1 MRRWLASGGAI
12 FTAFSIFVLS
22 AAPAL
27 AWGQQAHRAVALIAD
42 RLLQQS
48 DPAVRSKIRALLATD
63 KDNRFTKN
71 DIASEATWADMLM
84 EKSEEARFATAPWHS
99 ARLKATNPDLAS
111 ACFGRKP
118 LPEGYP
124 ASHGPRENCVVD
136 KVMQFEAEL
145 QNADTAPGERLAA
158 LQFLLNLIGDLHDPL
173 DAIDRGDRGGQC
185 VALQIGSK
193 PPVRLVTYWQDTL
206 VNEVVGRD
214 PTQGAGRIL
223 GTVSKPELEKWAAG
237 KPEDWLRESY
247 EVAKTVTYGFGDEK
261 PSGKHTFPPLKGET
275 DPCGEVDIY
284 RVGPDYETKALAA
297 VKQQLAKAGDRL
309 AFILRGSFK

>member
-1 MRRWLASGGAI
+1 MRA
-12 FTAFSIFVLS
+12 
-22 AAPAL
+22 
-27 AWGQQAHRAVALIAD
+27 
-42 RLLQQS
+42 
-48 DPAVRSKIRALLATD
+48 KIRALLATD

-71 DIASEATWADMLM
+71 DIASEATWADLLM

-99 ARLKATNPDLAS
+99 ARLKADNPDLAS

-124 ASHGPRENCVVD
+124 ASHGPKENCVVD
-136 KVMQFEAEL
+136 KVVQFEAEL

-158 LQFLLNLIGDLHDPL
+158 LQFLLNLVGDMNDPL
-173 DAIDRGDRGGQC
+173 NAIDRGDRGGQC
-185 VALQIGSK
+185 VALQIGTK
-193 PPVRLVTYWQDTL
+193 PPVRLTTYWQDTL

-214 PTQGAGRIL
+214 PAQGAAHIL
-223 GTVSKPELEKWAAG
+223 GTVSKPDLEKWAAG

-261 PSGKHTFPPLKGET
+261 PAGKHTFPALKGET
-275 DPCGEVDIY
+275 DACGEVDVY

-309 AFILRGSFK
+309 ALVLRASFK